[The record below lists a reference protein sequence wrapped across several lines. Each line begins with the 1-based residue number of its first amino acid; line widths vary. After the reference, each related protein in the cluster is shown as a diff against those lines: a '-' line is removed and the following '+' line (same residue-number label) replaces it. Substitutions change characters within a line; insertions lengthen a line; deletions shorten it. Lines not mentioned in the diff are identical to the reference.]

1 MVNTYCPFMGK
12 KGRAWGEL
20 DLASIAGR
28 VAGVPPEVSVAAR
41 ALISACRDAGVS
53 PERAQELVGYLF
65 EETVSASSS
74 KRARR

>member
-1 MVNTYCPFMGK
+1 MANAYCPFMGRRGK
-12 KGRAWGEL
+12 PWGEL

-28 VAGVPPEVSVAAR
+28 VAGVPPEVAAAARSLVAA
-41 ALISACRDAGVS
+41 CREAGVDL
-53 PERAQELVGYLF
+53 ERAQELVGYLF